1 MNTAKNLRI
10 VYMGTPD
17 FAVEALRRLVEGGYN
32 VVGVVTMPDKPS
44 GRGLKIQYSAVKQY
58 ALEAGL
64 SLLQPEKLKAQEFID
79 QLTELQPDLG
89 VVIAF
94 RMLPEVVWALPKM
107 GTINLH
113 ASLLPQY
120 RGAAPINHALINGES
135 KTGVTTFFLNHTI
148 DTGDILMQKETA
160 ISDDDTL
167 ETLHDRLMVM
177 GGDAVIESV
186 EMIAKGEYSLT
197 RQNHIP
203 ESELKAAP
211 KIFREDCHLNW
222 ALDAVRVRNQVR
234 GLSPYP
240 AAWSTLHIGEQEFQ
254 LKIFDVSIVDEQ
266 KVGTAGSAVLDKTIT
281 VQCCKGA
288 IRINRLQPAGKRQMS
303 SEEFLRGIKISGE
316 SHFE

>member
-1 MNTAKNLRI
+1 
-10 VYMGTPD
+10 MGTPD

-58 ALEAGL
+58 ALEVGL
-64 SLLQPEKLKAQEFID
+64 PLLQPEKLKAQEFID
-79 QLTELQPDLG
+79 QLNELQPDLG

-186 EMIAKGEYSLT
+186 EMIARGDYSLT

-240 AAWSTLHIGEQEFQ
+240 AAWSTLHIGDQEFQ

-266 KVGTAGSAVLDKTIT
+266 KVGSVGSAVLNKTIT
-281 VQCCKGA
+281 VQCGKGV

>member
-1 MNTAKNLRI
+1 MSTAKNLRI

-44 GRGLKIQYSAVKQY
+44 GRGLKIQQSAVKQY
-58 ALEAGL
+58 ALEVGL
-64 SLLQPEKLKAQEFID
+64 PLLQPERLKAQEFID
-79 QLTELQPDLG
+79 QLNELQPDLG

-186 EMIAKGEYSLT
+186 EMIAEGNYTLT

-203 ESELKAAP
+203 AEELKAAP
-211 KIFREDCHLNW
+211 KIFREDCHLDW
-222 ALDAVRVRNQVR
+222 SLDAVSVRNRVR

-266 KVGTAGSAVLDKTIT
+266 KVGTSGSAVLDKTIT
-281 VQCCKGA
+281 VQCGKGV

-303 SEEFLRGIKISGE
+303 SEEFLRGVKISGV
-316 SHFE
+316 SRFE

>member
-1 MNTAKNLRI
+1 
-10 VYMGTPD
+10 MGTPD

-64 SLLQPEKLKAQEFID
+64 PLLQPEKLKAQEFID

-186 EMIAKGEYSLT
+186 EMIAKGDYTLT

-240 AAWSTLHIGEQEFQ
+240 AAWSTLHIGDQEFQ

-266 KVGTAGSAVLDKTIT
+266 KVGSVGSAVLNKTIT
-281 VQCCKGA
+281 VQCGKGV

>member
-17 FAVEALRRLVEGGYN
+17 FAVEALRRLVEGDYN

-64 SLLQPEKLKAQEFID
+64 PLLQPEKLKAQEFID

-186 EMIAKGEYSLT
+186 EMIAKGDYSLT

-222 ALDAVRVRNQVR
+222 ELDAVRVRNQVR

-240 AAWSTLHIGEQEFQ
+240 AAWSTLHIGGQEFQ

-266 KVGTAGSAVLDKTIT
+266 KVGSVGSAVLNKTIT
-281 VQCCKGA
+281 VQCGKGV
-288 IRINRLQPAGKRQMS
+288 IRINRLQPAGKRQMN

>member
-1 MNTAKNLRI
+1 
-10 VYMGTPD
+10 MGTPD

-64 SLLQPEKLKAQEFID
+64 PLLQPEKLKAQEFID

-186 EMIAKGEYSLT
+186 EMIATGDYTLT
-197 RQNHIP
+197 RQNNIP

-240 AAWSTLHIGEQEFQ
+240 AAWSTLHIGDQEFQ

-266 KVGTAGSAVLDKTIT
+266 KVGSVGGAVLNKTIT
-281 VQCCKGA
+281 VQCGKGV